1 MKIKNS
7 KLLVNV
13 MCMIAMLIAG
23 SGVPAFG
30 AMHDDDGGCIA
41 NEMTQDQLKRAR
53 QATGAYNSIAAAEN
67 AGYVNINL
75 LIPHMGNHYVNFG
88 LVDNTFEADKPE
100 ALVYADLGTGR
111 PQLVAVEYLAPLSPV
126 APEGFVG
133 TCDQWAP
140 FGGQFWTLHAWL
152 WHPNMSGTFSQ
163 FNPLVP

>member
-111 PQLVAVEYLAPLSPV
+111 PQLVAVEYLVPLSPV